1 MMYRRNFIKLS
12 FVCATYLLVGCNSDK
27 NSTSSNNTVSLDG
40 FLINQNLNIPALLNP
55 TPDINGIKQFNLNI
69 EERTHNFYTDVASNT
84 FGINQSYLGNTLLLK
99 NGDKVSINYTN
110 KLQEA
115 TTIHGHGM
123 HVPASMDGGPYQRIE
138 SNMTWSA
145 SYTVNQKAST
155 NWYHPHLMGKT
166 AEHVYHGLAG
176 LIIIEDNE
184 SNALNLP
191 KSYGIDDIPLIIQ
204 DRNFLNKQLSY
215 APSGRD
221 IMRGYRGN
229 VLLTNGQVQPK
240 MTAKAGLLRLRI
252 LNGSNGSL
260 YNFSFSDGRVFHQ
273 IATDNSFLESPVELT
288 SLKLSPSER
297 AEIVVDL
304 ANDANGEVLL
314 KVAELIDNRT
324 FTALSISVDAQ
335 ASLVSTLPLNL
346 TTHEV
351 IDVTQVVRTRNFT
364 LEGSGNGGNPILT
377 INNKAMLMSR
387 IDEIVN
393 VNELEIWHIENTMN
407 MNHNFHIH
415 ATHFR
420 PYKRNGSTV
429 NILANEQGYKD
440 CIQLGPNE
448 TVDILVRMVDYTDI
462 NGKYMYHCHYL
473 EHEDAGMMGQFVVV

>member
-1 MMYRRNFIKLS
+1 MHRRNFVKLS
-12 FVCATYLLVGCNSDK
+12 LVSATYLLSACNAGES
-27 NSTSSNNTVSLDG
+27 SSNKSANLDG
-40 FLINQNLNIPALLNP
+40 FLINQALSIPPLLDP
-55 TPDINGIKQFNLNI
+55 IPDVNGVKQFNLNI
-69 EERTHNFYTDVASNT
+69 EERTHNFYTDVTSNT
-84 FGINQSYLGNTLLLK
+84 FGINQSYLGNTLRIK

-115 TTIHGHGM
+115 TTMHGHGM
-123 HVPASMDGGPYQRIE
+123 HVPASMDGGPNQRIE
-138 SNMTWSA
+138 PNTTWSA
-145 SYTVNQKAST
+145 IYTINQKAST

-166 AEHVYHGLAG
+166 AEHVYKGLTG
-176 LIIIEDNE
+176 FIILED
-184 SNALNLP
+184 SQSDVLALP
-191 KSYGIDDIPLIIQ
+191 KTYGKDDIPLVIQ

-215 APSGRD
+215 TPVGRD
-221 IMRGYRGN
+221 IMRGYRGD
-229 VLLTNGQVQPK
+229 VLLTNGQIQPK
-240 MTAKAGLLRLRI
+240 LNAKAGLLRLRI

-260 YNFSFSDGRVFHQ
+260 YNFSFSNGLVFSQ

-314 KVAELIDNRT
+314 KVVELIDNRS
-324 FTALSISVDAQ
+324 FTALRISVDAQ
-335 ASLVSTLPLNL
+335 AALVSTLPSSL

-351 IDVTQVVRTRNFT
+351 IDINQVVRTRNFT
-364 LEGSGNGGNPILT
+364 LEGSGNMGNPILT

-387 IDEIVN
+387 IDETLN

-407 MNHNFHIH
+407 LNHNFHIH

-420 PYKRNGSTV
+420 PYKRNGSTA

-440 CIQLGPNE
+440 CIHLGPNE
-448 TVDILVRMVDYTDI
+448 TVDILVKMLDYTDAS
-462 NGKYMYHCHYL
+462 GKYMYHCHYL